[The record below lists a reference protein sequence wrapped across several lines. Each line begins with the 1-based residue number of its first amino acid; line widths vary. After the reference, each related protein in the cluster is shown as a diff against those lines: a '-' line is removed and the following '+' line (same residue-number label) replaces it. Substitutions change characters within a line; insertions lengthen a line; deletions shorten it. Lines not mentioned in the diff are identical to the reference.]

1 MNYLKSPFQII
12 VHEFVEAIQEAQQA
26 NLLLNPSDRE
36 LFVEVLSLL
45 SQEIERGAHLLFIMS
60 KTYYDVSSEYM
71 FNQIIGMNHLLLLPT
86 DAERSTYLKSIAS
99 NTTATSAKVIQ
110 LAESRQKEYLLK
122 NRARQAEYERFLAE
136 LEEEEL
142 QMLIG

>member
-1 MNYLKSPFQII
+1 
-12 VHEFVEAIQEAQQA
+12 
-26 NLLLNPSDRE
+26 
-36 LFVEVLSLL
+36 
-45 SQEIERGAHLLFIMS
+45 
-60 KTYYDVSSEYM
+60 M
-71 FNQIIGMNHLLLLPT
+71 FNQIISMNHLLLLPT
-86 DAERSTYLKSIAS
+86 DAQRSAYLQSIAS
-99 NTTATSAKVIQ
+99 NTTTTSAKVIQ